1 VKVLDHY
8 ENPRNVGALDKKK
21 RCVPFPLP
29 SFALLVCT
37 RSVVCVFAPPWHTE
51 RGHQEQAHHFTPAR
65 GLWCESRAFVHGIV
79 APVTRFSV
87 SLPDF
92 HRAHKN
98 RGALTLSNHLVVS
111 HTIGKPLTRVV
122 ASATS
127 PVRHAVLRRGQ

>member
-21 RCVPFPLP
+21 RCVPLPLP

-51 RGHQEQAHHFTPAR
+51 RGYQEQAHHFTPAR
-65 GLWCESRAFVHGIV
+65 GLWCEIRAFVHGIV
-79 APVTRFSV
+79 APITRFSV
-87 SLPDF
+87 PLSISPTE
-92 HRAHKN
+92 
-98 RGALTLSNHLVVS
+98 RGALTLSNHFVVS

-127 PVRHAVLRRGQ
+127 PVRHAVLCRGQ